1 MLASARLVAS
11 NALRPSGMDSSV
23 GRRSRRRSRE
33 EGETSVG
40 VERRITRRASRPSV
54 ERIIDG
60 EEEVREGS
68 PGETPRR
75 AQLAARLSSKMSFD
89 AFDSDPAFADAA
101 IRAPS
106 PKDNFFQSPPPRLA
120 EALMVPNE
128 DSRLRRIRR
137 GASPAPAPLN
147 HPGQTSE
154 GPRIC
159 NLSEIRATPQA
170 SPGPSQHGPG
180 SPSGSNPDGRGSSL
194 RAPSRANSI
203 PVSLTSSFPAS
214 VRSTRSAVC
223 AHTAVPPP
231 FHTRRPPLLSLTPP
245 PPFFI
250 HQVETPPSGANAFEA
265 HATLVAC
272 PAPRRRPSVLVSC
285 GSYVPTNLG
294 F

>member
-1 MLASARLVAS
+1 
-11 NALRPSGMDSSV
+11 MDSSV

-54 ERIIDG
+54 ERILDG

-137 GASPAPAPLN
+137 RP
-147 HPGQTSE
+147 
-154 GPRIC
+154 
-159 NLSEIRATPQA
+159 
-170 SPGPSQHGPG
+170 
-180 SPSGSNPDGRGSSL
+180 
-194 RAPSRANSI
+194 APSR
-203 PVSLTSSFPAS
+203 
-214 VRSTRSAVC
+214 
-223 AHTAVPPP
+223 
-231 FHTRRPPLLSLTPP
+231 
-245 PPFFI
+245 
-250 HQVETPPSGANAFEA
+250 
-265 HATLVAC
+265 
-272 PAPRRRPSVLVSC
+272 
-285 GSYVPTNLG
+285 
-294 F
+294 